1 MGLEIL
7 DFIIIL
13 SYFILVLIVGF
24 MLSTKARKNLD
35 QYFLGGNKIK
45 WYLLGLSNASGMF
58 DISGVMWTV
67 TILFIY
73 GLKSAWIPWLWPV
86 WNQVFEWFFWQFG

>member
-1 MGLEIL
+1 MYLSGL
-7 DFIIIL
+7 DYAIII
-13 SYFILVLIVGF
+13 SYFLIVLGVG
-24 MLSTKARKNLD
+24 LWISKRARNNLD

-67 TILFIY
+67 TLLFIY
-73 GLKSAWIPWLWPV
+73 GLKSAWIPWFSVLLTYRIWPSS
-86 WNQVFEWFFWQFG
+86 